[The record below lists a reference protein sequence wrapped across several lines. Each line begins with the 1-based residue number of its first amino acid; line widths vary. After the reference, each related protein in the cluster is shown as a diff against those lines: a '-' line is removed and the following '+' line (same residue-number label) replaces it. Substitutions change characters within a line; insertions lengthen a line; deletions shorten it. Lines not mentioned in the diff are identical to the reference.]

1 MTIKHIVIAGGG
13 PTMIQS
19 LGAIQYLEQNKFIE
33 LDKLQTIYGTSA
45 GAIVGT
51 LICLKYDWET
61 INDYLI
67 KRPWHEVFPVS
78 VQNIFDAYTN
88 KGLFGA
94 KTIEKCFKPL
104 LDAKDLPMDINLK
117 DFYEYS
123 KIELHMFSL
132 EINDFKLTDISYKT
146 HPDISLIKA
155 IQMTS
160 SLPVIFSPVILEDKC
175 YVDGGIIC
183 NYPLQHCL
191 DANKNED
198 EILGFKNQYDTYTK
212 ILIDDSSTML
222 DYVMQFIF
230 KIIYSLSTDNTQPKI
245 KNEVVC
251 SANLMTIDYLKN
263 ALKSMETRK
272 DLFNNGIE
280 SATQFLSTINLV

>member
-1 MTIKHIVIAGGG
+1 MTIKHLVIAGGG

-33 LDKLQTIYGTSA
+33 LKNVQCIYGTSA

-61 INDYLI
+61 VNDYII

-78 VQNIFDAYTN
+78 VQNMFDAYTK
-88 KGLFGA
+88 KGLFDT

-104 LDAKDLPMDINLK
+104 LDAKDLSMDINLK

-132 EINDFKLTDISYKT
+132 ELNDFKLTDVSYKT
-146 HPDISLIKA
+146 HPEISLIKA
-155 IQMTS
+155 IQMTA
-160 SLPVIFSPVILEDKC
+160 SLPVILAPVIMETKC

-183 NYPLQHCL
+183 NYPLQYCL
-191 DANKNED
+191 DATKNED
-198 EILGFKNQYDTYTK
+198 EILGFKNKYDSYNKTQ
-212 ILIDDSSTML
+212 IDSSSTLL
-222 DYVMQFIF
+222 DYVMHFIF
-230 KIIYSLSTDNTQPKI
+230 KIIYSLSTDNIQPTI

-251 SANLMTIDYLKN
+251 NANLMNLESLKN
-263 ALKSMETRK
+263 SLKNMETRK
-272 DLFNNGIE
+272 ELLQNGIE
-280 SATQFLSTINLV
+280 SARQFLSTVNLL